1 MNNNIILYKKQ
12 IDYLKSNKFK
22 LHVYGNSYNYGLN
35 FLGANPV
42 IQYKND
48 LWIFIHW
55 KSGSN
60 IANFINSQGEIFSFN
75 SYNKS
80 LDIER
85 MDLDN

>member
-12 IDYLKSNKFK
+12 IDYLKSNKFTP
-22 LHVYGNSYNYGLN
+22 HVYGNSYNYGLN

-55 KSGSN
+55 ESGSD
-60 IANFINSQGEIFSFN
+60 IANFINSLGEIFSFN

-85 MDLDN
+85 MDLI